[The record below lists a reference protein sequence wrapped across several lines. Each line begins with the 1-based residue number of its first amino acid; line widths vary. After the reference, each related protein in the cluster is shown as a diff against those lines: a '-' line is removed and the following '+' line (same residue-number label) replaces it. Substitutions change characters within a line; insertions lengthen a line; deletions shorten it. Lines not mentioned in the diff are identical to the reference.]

1 MTHISVPIK
10 IVHTTKTAALNQPRF
25 RKCTRERRACQFSP
39 YFRGPPNCTMFTVGH
54 VAGDLFRGS
63 QLDSLSW
70 CALCHLL
77 YLSQCS
83 HYLASHMEI
92 KECFNVFQCHITFYI
107 RSIWFIWFIHA
118 SFLSVPFNVWLDNC
132 NQLRSM
138 NHFQGMHLE
147 KNECLAAIHM
157 ESNGYVQSLATLA
170 TRHPC
175 ALCWQWAS
183 VHPVL
188 NSGRRSSN
196 RSSKLIQTSPAEQE
210 SSFSLVFLTRLR
222 NKATSYNMSGCNL
235 ILTCMASL
243 FLECR

>member
-54 VAGDLFRGS
+54 VAGDVFRGS

-107 RSIWFIWFIHA
+107 RSIWFIHA

-147 KNECLAAIHM
+147 KERMFA
-157 ESNGYVQSLATLA
+157 
-170 TRHPC
+170 
-175 ALCWQWAS
+175 
-183 VHPVL
+183 
-188 NSGRRSSN
+188 
-196 RSSKLIQTSPAEQE
+196 
-210 SSFSLVFLTRLR
+210 
-222 NKATSYNMSGCNL
+222 CNTHG
-235 ILTCMASL
+235 IKWICTITCHTCHKASL
-243 FLECR
+243 CLVLTMSLCAPRLEFWKKVIQQVFEANPNISSWTGVILFSRFSNQIAR

>member
-54 VAGDLFRGS
+54 IAGDLFRGS

-92 KECFNVFQCHITFYI
+92 KECFNVFQCHITFDI
-107 RSIWFIWFIHA
+107 RSIWSIWFIHA
-118 SFLSVPFNVWLDNC
+118 SFLSVPFNVWLDKC

-147 KNECLAAIHM
+147 KNECLPAIHM
-157 ESNGYVQSLATLA
+157 TWKQMDMHNHLPHLPQGILV
-170 TRHPC
+170 PC
-175 ALCWQWAS
+175 ADNEPLCTQSWILEEG
-183 VHPVL
+183 HPTGL
-188 NSGRRSSN
+188 RS
-196 RSSKLIQTSPAEQE
+196 
-210 SSFSLVFLTRLR
+210 
-222 NKATSYNMSGCNL
+222 
-235 ILTCMASL
+235 
-243 FLECR
+243 